1 LVSAVKLPWR
11 KADREQATADE
22 AESALEHE
30 VIPGEAE
37 QGAEPRRAVADE
49 TTARAAIEASEWVR
63 EYSQK
68 IADDAQ
74 RAIAELHQKIAESAE
89 RAMADFGGRSS
100 APDASAEEAPTPDE
114 GPPSSENR
122 EDQET

>member
-1 LVSAVKLPWR
+1 MKLPWK
-11 KADREQATADE
+11 KADREQSKADETGLAPEEHEAVLDE
-22 AESALEHE
+22 AE
-30 VIPGEAE
+30 PGPEPVEA
-37 QGAEPRRAVADE
+37 GDDE
-49 TTARAAIEASEWVR
+49 TAVQAAIETSEWVR

-89 RAMADFGGRSS
+89 RAMADFGGRRS
-100 APDASAEEAPTPDE
+100 AADASPEEAPSPDE
-114 GPPSSENR
+114 EPQPPEAG